1 MTARLPTFRDL
12 RLASGLVLFVYVAT
26 HLANHALGLASI
38 ALAEHGLNLALR
50 VWHSWPGT
58 ALLYGAAATHVTLAL
73 VALYRRRTLRM
84 PPLEVVRIALGLG
97 IPLLLIGHAVH
108 TRLAWEAY
116 RLPPEYTRV
125 VWSLWM
131 SDGEGRQLAL
141 LVPGWLHGCLGVNFA
156 FGRRAWYQ
164 RVRPALFAVALL
176 LPVLGGLGF
185 LAMGKELAGDEANR
199 AFLDGNAAV
208 DTATRLALLR
218 TRDALLAAWFVLIG
232 AVFVARELRAF
243 VERRRNAVI
252 TIAYPQRVARVPAGW
267 TVLEASRSHF
277 IPHLSMCG
285 GQARCS
291 TCRVQVTAGD
301 DHCPPPDAAEQAT
314 LDRIRA
320 LPGVRLACQ
329 LRPTG
334 DVGVVP
340 LLVATG
346 PAPATEQAVSVVER
360 DLAVV
365 LVAWRNRLAFARGHL
380 PQDVVYLSGLFGAT
394 VGGAVHGSGGT
405 VSETSVEA
413 VVAVFGVA
421 TDCAEACRQALAA
434 AEAVDR
440 ALAALRRR
448 YAAEFGAPADFAV
461 FVHAGHGAVSDAAS
475 PLAGH
480 LLAAGDAF
488 DTLHAL
494 RASGHVDDAATAVTA
509 AVYAHAGRAPPASA
523 WREVALAESG
533 APLRVAAFAAGAAL
547 ADPAAGRSAANGP
560 AA

>member
-12 RLASGLVLFVYVAT
+12 RLGSGLVLFVYVAT
-26 HLANHALGLASI
+26 HLANHALGLASV
-38 ALAEHGLNLALR
+38 ALAERGLDVALA
-50 VWHSWPGT
+50 VWHSLPGT
-58 ALLYGAAATHVTLAL
+58 VLLYGAAATHVTLAL

-84 PPLEVVRIALGLG
+84 PPLEVLRIALGLG

-108 TRLAWEAY
+108 TRVAWEAY
-116 RLPPEYTRV
+116 RLAPEYARV
-125 VWSLWM
+125 VWSLWT

-156 FGRRAWYQ
+156 FGRRPLYQ
-164 RVRPALFAVALL
+164 RLRPALFAAALL

-199 AFLDGNAAV
+199 AFLDANADV
-208 DTATRLALLR
+208 DVATRIALLR
-218 TRDALLAAWFVLIG
+218 TRDTLLAVWFALIG
-232 AVFVARELRAF
+232 AVFVAREVRAF

-291 TCRVQVTAGD
+291 TCRVQVTSGD
-301 DHCPPPDAAEQAT
+301 EHCPPPGPSEQAT

-340 LLVATG
+340 LLAATG
-346 PAPATEQAVSVVER
+346 AAAPEHVVSVLER

-365 LVAWRNRLAFARGHL
+365 VVAWRNRLAFARGHL

-394 VGGAVHGSGGT
+394 VGGAVHASGGT
-405 VSETSVEA
+405 VSETSVDS

-421 TDCAEACRQALAA
+421 TDAADACRQALAA

-440 ALAALRRR
+440 ALDGLRRR
-448 YAAEFGAPADFAV
+448 YASEFGAPADFAV
-461 FVHAGHGAVSDAAS
+461 FVHAGPGAVSDAAS
-475 PLAGH
+475 PVAGR

-488 DTLHAL
+488 DTLQAL
-494 RASGHVDDAATAVTA
+494 RTAGATGDASVVVTTRVLAQAGRTPPAAAWRDVALPDAA
-509 AVYAHAGRAPPASA
+509 
-523 WREVALAESG
+523 
-533 APLRVAAFAAGAAL
+533 APLRVAAFADGAAL
-547 ADPAAGRSAANGP
+547 RATAPA
-560 AA
+560 